1 MTTLAAV
8 NDTLLEVSNNTK
20 ETSKGI
26 SAFVKYIEKQKVKD
40 FETEREAK
48 ANQAKLN
55 KAEDQANR
63 SNKSNKSKSDG
74 GLFGGL
80 GNLGKVGLIGSALAL
95 GPKIGSAIVRRI
107 PALAVIAFADEIAET
122 LLGPNFEKETKESI
136 SRGLTGG
143 GLGALL
149 GKRFILPFAAL
160 GVLATDENKK
170 MLKDIGKNLKTN
182 WDESAKAL
190 APFLGFLPS
199 FDNILKFIGT
209 GTTSGLKAIKGFT
222 ESGFNSEEFK
232 SNWVAGAGLLG
243 TAAALLMPGKFA
255 KGLKFLAKFAGS
267 KKGLVLAALAGGT
280 FVYDKFF
287 NEDGSAIESGAAVLG
302 TSALAYGGYKLLKG
316 SGGRPNSSFQNN
328 NAGQQAQNSYNQNL
342 KNAAK
347 ASKSDLN
354 KNNMTKTKNGGV
366 SMKDGKIPSNKQLS
380 QLKVNKPSMS
390 SQYPRL
396 FGSKGLLSNMK
407 GYGPLALL
415 GGYFA
420 TQEVQDILASNDS
433 EADKKAK
440 ISKILGETV
449 NASALGI
456 IGAGIS
462 GMAFGPAGAVLGGIG
477 GSMLALMAPNV
488 AGDYLADFFMGKGP
502 MAESQQNKIKSLSHI
517 KKGGVGS
524 LGTGMNTPFEISDI
538 SSTVG
543 IIPQDLK
550 FKKND
555 YNQRLKNNMY
565 NMSGIGDAGI
575 TSISTGNKVNSDN
588 NSSTTSTSV
597 SNTSV
602 SSRGGILDL
611 QDQFGFGLS
620 QT

>member
-8 NDTLLEVSNNTK
+8 NDTLLEVSDNTK

-26 SAFVKYIEKQKVKD
+26 SAFVKYLEKQKVKD
-40 FETEREAK
+40 LEAEREAK
-48 ANQAKLN
+48 ANAAKQN
-55 KAEDQANR
+55 KAE
-63 SNKSNKSKSDG
+63 NKSTKSKSDD
-74 GLFGGL
+74 GLFSGL
-80 GNLGKVGLIGSALAL
+80 SNLGKVGLIGSALAL
-95 GPKIGSAIVRRI
+95 GPKIGSAIVKRI
-107 PALAVIAFADEIAET
+107 PALAVIGFADEIAET
-122 LLGPNFEKETKESI
+122 LLGPNFEKETKETI

-160 GVLATDENKK
+160 GALATDENKK
-170 MLKDIGKNLKTN
+170 MLGDIGKNLKTN
-182 WDESAKAL
+182 WDASAKAL

-209 GTTSGLKAIKGFT
+209 GTTNGLKAIKGFT
-222 ESGFNSEEFK
+222 ESGFESEEFK
-232 SNWVAGAGLLG
+232 KNWGAAVGLLG
-243 TAAALLMPGKFA
+243 SVAFLLAPGKFA
-255 KGLKFLAKFAGS
+255 KGIKFLAKFAGS

-342 KNAAK
+342 KNAK
-347 ASKSDLN
+347 NASNKDL
-354 KNNMTKTKNGGV
+354 KNNNMKRSKNGV
-366 SMKDGKIPSNKQLS
+366 MMKDGKIPTNSQLS

-390 SQYPRL
+390 KQYPRL

-440 ISKILGETV
+440 ISKILGDTV

-488 AGDYLADFFMGKGP
+488 AGDYLADFFMGRGS
-502 MAESQQNKIKSLSHI
+502 MSQSQQDQIKSPNYI
-517 KKGGVGS
+517 KRKISNLGGGFGS
-524 LGTGMNTPFEISDI
+524 SEFQDV

-543 IIPQDLK
+543 LIPQDLK

-575 TSISTGNKVNSDN
+575 TNVSTGNKVNSDN
-588 NSSTTSTSV
+588 TSSTSNTSV

>member
-170 MLKDIGKNLKTN
+170 MLGDIGENLKTN

-199 FDNILKFIGT
+199 LDNILKFIGT
-209 GTTSGLKAIKGFT
+209 GTTNGLKAIRGFT
-222 ESGFNSEEFK
+222 ESGFENEEFK
-232 SNWVAGAGLLG
+232 KNWGAGIGLLG
-243 TAAALLMPGKFA
+243 T
-255 KGLKFLAKFAGS
+255 
-267 KKGLVLAALAGGT
+267 V
-280 FVYDKFF
+280 
-287 NEDGSAIESGAAVLG
+287 AAVLMRGKLFKAVAFLAGIATKKIGGKGKLGLILAAIAGGSFLVDKALGDDGVDATDIGLATAG
-302 TSALAYGGYKLLKG
+302 TTAGVAYLANKARNRGVPTADDMDN
-316 SGGRPNSSFQNN
+316 R
-328 NAGQQAQNSYNQNL
+328 ANQL
-342 KNAAK
+342 KN
-347 ASKSDLN
+347 
-354 KNNMTKTKNGGV
+354 KTV
-366 SMKDGKIPSNKQLS
+366 KI
-380 QLKVNKPSMS
+380 
-390 SQYPRL
+390 
-396 FGSKGLLSNMK
+396 
-407 GYGPLALL
+407 
-415 GGYFA
+415 
-420 TQEVQDILASNDS
+420 
-433 EADKKAK
+433 
-440 ISKILGETV
+440 
-449 NASALGI
+449 
-456 IGAGIS
+456 
-462 GMAFGPAGAVLGGIG
+462 
-477 GSMLALMAPNV
+477 
-488 AGDYLADFFMGKGP
+488 
-502 MAESQQNKIKSLSHI
+502 I
-517 KKGGVGS
+517 KKGGKEFVKSNKGDLYKRGSPQANMIESKGGTQNIKMPKKFERFAKFMRFPGVAALLSAYDIYGILNSDGS
-524 LGTGMNTPFEISDI
+524 LKEKNRKNEWCVWRFIRFRWWC
-538 SSTVG
+538 TVRCCNG
-543 IIPQDLK
+543 
-550 FKKND
+550 FCF
-555 YNQRLKNNMY
+555 
-565 NMSGIGDAGI
+565 
-575 TSISTGNKVNSDN
+575 
-588 NSSTTSTSV
+588 
-597 SNTSV
+597 
-602 SSRGGILDL
+602 SRSWYFIRWVLRRNR
-611 QDQFGFGLS
+611 GLFCR
-620 QT
+620 